1 MAEIDQ
7 RADAMK
13 LTEGRA
19 ARLKKRLGRD
29 HQNAHR
35 PRFSHET

>member
-1 MAEIDQ
+1 MAEINQ
-7 RADAMK
+7 RTDAMK

-19 ARLKKRLGRD
+19 ARLEKWLGRE

-35 PRFSHET
+35 PRFSHES